1 MNKYQTEVEK
11 QLLENEKEILEK
23 LKNNYATALNDVK
36 QRIKDLQSNE
46 LTQSKIYQLQ
56 YQKKKKKQLQAITD
70 LLSADNVNDIS
81 DYLNRMYQDGFIG
94 TFYNMQNEGI
104 PFIMPIDQQTIIKS
118 ISKKTEDFQLSKTLY
133 KNAEE
138 LKKVIISEITRGISQ
153 GLGYSNIS
161 KKIASHS
168 EADLKKAYRIARTEG
183 GRVQTEAKFEA
194 MKKAKENGA
203 DVVKQWD
210 STIDTRTR
218 KTHIK
223 LDGQTRELD
232 EPFEV
237 DGDKAMYPHGFGI
250 AEEDI
255 NCRCALLERARWAVN
270 DNDEF
275 IKNIDGDIVQFENIK
290 DYKEYKEKYFDFYKN
305 RDKISKTRKEGIEKV
320 RYIGDIDETKLGK
333 FKNKIITKKVVL
345 TKERIQHIQKRHPG
359 DYEKYSKYLP
369 DILKNPDYILE
380 DKEMKDTVLMLKTL
394 QEDNKNIQV
403 VIKLITEIEDTNRSN
418 SIITF
423 WHIRERNYRKLIDN
437 GKIIYSKL
445 DKNE

>member
-1 MNKYQTEVEK
+1 MNRYQNEVEK
-11 QLLENEKEILEK
+11 QLLENEKGILDK

-56 YQKKKKKQLQAITD
+56 YQQNLQKQLQAITD
-70 LLSADNVNDIS
+70 LLSADNVNSIS
-81 DYLNRMYQDGFIG
+81 DYLNKMYQDGFIG
-94 TFYNMQNEGI
+94 TLYNMQNEGV
-104 PFIMPIDQQTIIKS
+104 PFIMPIDQQSVIKS

-153 GLGYSNIS
+153 GFSYSNIS
-161 KKIASHS
+161 KKIALHS

-183 GRVQTEAKFEA
+183 GRVQNEAKFEV
-194 MKKAKENGA
+194 MKRAKENGA

-210 STIDTRTR
+210 STIDKRTR
-218 KTHIK
+218 KTHMQ
-223 LDGQTRELD
+223 LDGQIREID
-232 EPFEV
+232 EPFEI
-237 DGDKAMYPHGFGI
+237 GGNKAMYPHDFGI

-255 NCRCALLERARWAVN
+255 NCRCVLLERARWAVE
-270 DNDEF
+270 DIEKF
-275 IKNIDGDIVQFENIK
+275 SKNVDGDIVQFENIK
-290 DYKEYKEKYFDFYKN
+290 DYKEYKEKYFDFYE
-305 RDKISKTRKEGIEKV
+305 DYDTISKTKKEGIEKV
-320 RYIGDIDETKLGK
+320 QYVGKLDKNKLGK
-333 FKNKIITKKVVL
+333 FKTKILTSKVVL

-359 DYEKYSKYLP
+359 DYEKYSKYLSNIIE
-369 DILKNPDYILE
+369 DPDYILE
-380 DKEMKDTVLMLKTL
+380 DKEMKDTVLFLKTL
-394 QEDNKNIQV
+394 QENNKNIQV
-403 VIKLITEIEDTNRSN
+403 VIKLITEMAEVNKSN

-423 WHIRERNYRKLIDN
+423 WHIRERNYKKLIVN